1 MHFFG
6 KDMEKGIPDV
16 AAASPGIKG
25 RVNKRNWILVM
36 DDDAMMRHVIC
47 SMLESIGCRPYGT
60 ASCEEAV
67 SSYLKAKEC
76 GYVFD
81 VVVMDLHVV
90 DGKGG
95 REALRELLAMDP
107 RARVVV
113 TSGDIYHEAMTDH
126 RSFGF
131 CGALKKP
138 FTLEQLDEAVR
149 SALPTRGSTGAQCAD
164 C

>member
-60 ASCEEAV
+60 AS
-67 SSYLKAKEC
+67 
-76 GYVFD
+76 
-81 VVVMDLHVV
+81 
-90 DGKGG
+90 
-95 REALRELLAMDP
+95 
-107 RARVVV
+107 
-113 TSGDIYHEAMTDH
+113 
-126 RSFGF
+126 
-131 CGALKKP
+131 
-138 FTLEQLDEAVR
+138 
-149 SALPTRGSTGAQCAD
+149 
-164 C
+164 